1 MNENISLPGDTGT
14 GFLIVQVTTANTA
27 IPLQGASVTVTRDEP
42 QSAQILYVLT
52 SGEDGR
58 TTRMSLAAPPR
69 TDSLSPGS
77 SRPFATYNIEVSIDG
92 YERAEYNHVPVF
104 DGITA
109 IQQANLVPLPE
120 AGYTDGFALDSSRIF
135 DSDNE
140 SRL

>member
-1 MNENISLPGDTGT
+1 MNENISLPTDTGT
-14 GFLIVQVTTANTA
+14 GFLIVQVTTANSA

-69 TDSLSPGS
+69 ADSLSPES
-77 SRPFATYNIEVSIDG
+77 SRPFATYNIQVSIDG

-109 IQQANLVPLPE
+109 IQQADLAPLPE
-120 AGYTDGFALDSSRIF
+120 AGYTDGFTLDSPRIF